1 MEAAQGV
8 RHSRVGVGGRD
19 AISST
24 ISHSERAM
32 TGTDWKQMIGI
43 AAVMI
48 SNSGA
53 ICIVFLAM

>member
-1 MEAAQGV
+1 MV
-8 RHSRVGVGGRD
+8 RD

-48 SNSGA
+48 STSGA